1 MGKEATKLEG
11 RKYIK
16 DLRYLNRDLKKVIM
30 LDFDPE
36 TAKYNPENLIIVPE
50 YTGDPQDRELVHMI
64 HFLIGSLIVN

>member
-1 MGKEATKLEG
+1 
-11 RKYIK
+11 
-16 DLRYLNRDLKKVIM
+16 M